1 MRLLLDEH
9 LAKAIAVELRARG
22 VDAVA
27 VTEDPSLIGLR
38 DLALLRRAAVPMRAI
53 VTYDVAD
60 FRTRINELRTL
71 EERHS
76 GVVLLSTKRFPQHV
90 EFPGGLIDALERLC
104 RDLPEENALAGREVW
119 L

>member
-9 LAKAIAVELRARG
+9 LAKVIAAELRLRG
-22 VDAVA
+22 IDGLA
-27 VTEDPSLIGLR
+27 VTEDPSLIGLQ
-38 DLALLRRAAVPMRAI
+38 DLALLRRAAVQKRAI

-60 FRTRINELRTL
+60 FRTNVRELVML
-71 EERHS
+71 EEGHS
-76 GVVLLSTKRFPQHV
+76 GVILLSARRFPQTAA
-90 EFPGGLIDALERLC
+90 FPTALIDELERLC